1 MKKTIIASAIAAAV
15 AAPAAFAVVS
25 LSGQINQE
33 FYKQDGGDLSSDLN
47 SDLVFSGSEDLGNGM
62 KAFFKIA
69 GSPDNL
75 TAGQASAGGAIGEDD
90 RYIGLSGDFGTV
102 MLGRYEQLITSHGT
116 DMANGLASFENLS
129 VEQTSNG
136 GNRGNEGIRYTSPNF
151 NGVTVAVGGFMNG
164 TDAEAANTS
173 KDMDTTE
180 AMIQYSNAGLTVRYV
195 DHSSDVA
202 SEDADVL
209 GVSYAMGDLTVAAT
223 KLDSSRAGED
233 ATILGAAYKMGAN
246 KIAVAYVMDHDT
258 AATEGDY
265 VITAKHSLS
274 KSTTVGI
281 GHEGDDTGTNSST
294 GVFVQHKF

>member
-1 MKKTIIASAIAAAV
+1 MKKTIIAAAVAAAV
-15 AAPAAFAVVS
+15 AAPAAFAEVS
-25 LSGQINQE
+25 ISGQINAMVE
-33 FYKQDGGDLSSDLN
+33 FNDTGDNSMDEN
-47 SDLVFSGSEDLGNGM
+47 SDVVFSGSEDLGNGM

-69 GSPDNL
+69 TSPDNA
-75 TAGQASAGGAIGEDD
+75 TAGATTGAQFGEDD

-129 VEQTSNG
+129 VEQTSDG

-151 NGVTVAVGGFMNG
+151 NGITVAVGGFMNG
-164 TDAEAANTS
+164 TDGEADNTT

-202 SEDADVL
+202 GDDADVL
-209 GVSYAMGDLTVAAT
+209 GVSYAMGDLTVAVT
-223 KLDSSRAGED
+223 KLDSSTNSED
-233 ATILGAAYKMGAN
+233 ATIVGASYTMGAN
-246 KIAVAYVMDHDT
+246 KIAAAYVYDHKT
-258 AATEGDY
+258 TATEGDY

-281 GHEGDDTGTNSST
+281 GHEGDDTGSNSST